1 MGSLSSRLDR
11 LSRQYGADARWQ
23 QRIAAK
29 PPFDYAGFAAVWDAF
44 MAERERAM
52 GAEAFEAWTQETL
65 RLYATTTPSP
75 GRCGDAATRTERRD
89 CELA

>member
-1 MGSLSSRLDR
+1 MMRSLQSRVEH
-11 LSRQYGADARWQ
+11 LSRQYGADTHWQ
-23 QRIAAK
+23 QRLAEK

-65 RLYATTTPSP
+65 RLYATTMPEP
-75 GRCGDAATRTERRD
+75 GRA
-89 CELA
+89 